1 MKEDFRFEIHTY
13 FSNILEYFSLIDT
26 DILIVFIFF
35 ILYYFIS
42 RKTRITNKI
51 DEFKNIK
58 SFDDIDNSTIYK
70 KYRPI
75 IYVVIFIFGIYFGKY
90 FVQPNKNQDNYS
102 KIHMLLDLL
111 QNNYVDGF
119 DLKKYE
125 EKIINSILNE
135 LDPHSA
141 YSPAKEQIFNDE
153 NMQGSFSGIG
163 VEFNIIRDSL
173 IVVSPISGGPS
184 EKLGIMSGDVIVEV
198 DGQNFAS
205 VGITN
210 DKVISTL
217 RGKKGTEVSVM
228 IYRKGEKSLINYV
241 IVRGDIPLYSVDTY
255 YMINDNTGYLKVNR
269 FSANTINEFSSA
281 SESLLSQGMEN
292 LILDLR
298 GNPGGY
304 LSTAYYMANEFLESG
319 EMIVYTEGK
328 YTNRYEM
335 ISDNNGSMK
344 NTRLAILI
352 DYGSASASEIVSGCI
367 QDLDRG
373 VIIGR
378 RSFGKGLVQEEIK
391 LYDGSAVRITTQ
403 RYYIPSGRCIQKPY
417 DINENEYHNQF
428 IKEEDI
434 SDSLQYTTK
443 NGRIVY
449 GGGGI
454 TPDILINYDTLLN
467 YTQYNKIRSKS
478 WISEFSLSYN
488 LGVNE
493 INYNEISA
501 DAIFVEFM
509 KFIKQQNIDLEIEMG
524 DRELKDLKLYIKASV
539 IRNISGK
546 DEYYKIINSS
556 DEFINEALDYF
567 NRVE

>member
-35 ILYYFIS
+35 IMYYFIS

-51 DEFKNIK
+51 DESKNIK

-281 SESLLSQGMEN
+281 SESLLSQGM
-292 LILDLR
+292 
-298 GNPGGY
+298 
-304 LSTAYYMANEFLESG
+304 
-319 EMIVYTEGK
+319 
-328 YTNRYEM
+328 
-335 ISDNNGSMK
+335 
-344 NTRLAILI
+344 
-352 DYGSASASEIVSGCI
+352 
-367 QDLDRG
+367 
-373 VIIGR
+373 
-378 RSFGKGLVQEEIK
+378 
-391 LYDGSAVRITTQ
+391 
-403 RYYIPSGRCIQKPY
+403 
-417 DINENEYHNQF
+417 
-428 IKEEDI
+428 
-434 SDSLQYTTK
+434 
-443 NGRIVY
+443 
-449 GGGGI
+449 
-454 TPDILINYDTLLN
+454 
-467 YTQYNKIRSKS
+467 
-478 WISEFSLSYN
+478 
-488 LGVNE
+488 
-493 INYNEISA
+493 
-501 DAIFVEFM
+501 
-509 KFIKQQNIDLEIEMG
+509 
-524 DRELKDLKLYIKASV
+524 
-539 IRNISGK
+539 
-546 DEYYKIINSS
+546 
-556 DEFINEALDYF
+556 
-567 NRVE
+567 